1 MVGVAVGR
9 SGDELVS
16 KVEAGERVHGRHFQ
30 GVAHIEIGK
39 QARDS
44 LGEHG
49 LADSRRP
56 MEEHVMP
63 SGSSHLAGPLSLH
76 LTDHICQVQTT
87 HGVRTGC
94 VTHHLD
100 RVDQRHRLVS

>member
-9 SGDELVS
+9 SGNELVS
-16 KVEAGERVHGRHFQ
+16 EVEAGKRVHGRNLE
-30 GVAHIEIGK
+30 GIAHIEIGK
-39 QARDS
+39 QTRNP

-49 LADSRRP
+49 LANSRRA

-63 SGSSHLAGPLSLH
+63 SGSSDLAGPLGLH

-87 HGVRTGC
+87 LGVRTGC

>member
-1 MVGVAVGR
+1 
-9 SGDELVS
+9 
-16 KVEAGERVHGRHFQ
+16 
-30 GVAHIEIGK
+30 
-39 QARDS
+39 
-44 LGEHG
+44 
-49 LADSRRP
+49 

-63 SGSSHLAGPLSLH
+63 SASSHLAGPLSLH

-100 RVDQRHRLVS
+100 RIHLRHRFAAQESDQLSDRCDTEHVDPCGNGV